1 MSAGMGRAALDPNL
15 EQLARLEPFP
25 GRRASRRTL
34 ARGRIR
40 RLRRHQ
46 LALYRQLET
55 RLAQSSVV
63 TRAEEWLLDNRHVI
77 EDAITVLADQ
87 LPNAYLRQLPSV
99 DSDGAG
105 SSWALRVEVLARTL
119 LNAGQLPL
127 DTGWLEHQVDQF
139 QEISELSI
147 GELWALPGVLALCVL
162 ERLMDEFLIELEQ
175 APTAASPAGNKTD
188 QAAPSLVAGLIISL
202 RAIEVHDWHGFF
214 ERVSRVERAL
224 REDPEGAYAGM
235 EFDSRNR
242 YRTVI
247 EGLARCSRLTE
258 SDIARAAVDLARQA
272 DSAEPRKRH
281 VGYALLGGGLPGLES
296 RIGFKPK
303 LSQYLHRFVN
313 RFPHRVYFGGLGAFI
328 MLVLAALAWL
338 MAGTGVAAVT
348 IVLVLALAILPASGL
363 AMALLNLLLSRWIP
377 PRPLARMDYEAGLP
391 DSARTVVV
399 MPVLLT
405 EAADVIEVFEHLEGN
420 FLGNKDPG
428 LIYAV
433 LADFA
438 DAGQVQTAA
447 DGPIID
453 QAQACLDALAAQYAQ
468 GRFLFLCR
476 RRLYNP
482 SEQQWMGWER
492 KRGKLDEF
500 NQLLGGSRET
510 SYEVVLG
517 PAEALNGVRF
527 VITLDADTRMPPGTA
542 VRLVGT
548 LDHPLSRAVL
558 DPVKGGLKAGYSI
571 IQPRLEV
578 DPEHGGDTA
587 FSRIFSG
594 DRTVD
599 LYSQAISDVYHDLFG
614 QGIFSGKGIY
624 DWRAIEHCLRDAIP
638 DNTVL
643 SHDLLEGMYS
653 RVGLASDLVL
663 LEQFPSTTVTFMRR
677 LHRWVRGD
685 WQLLPWLRSTI
696 KHPDGSLARNPLGPL
711 ERWKIIDNLRRS
723 VLPPTLL
730 VLLLLGWFGVLP
742 GSALAATV
750 LIAAFSAA
758 PLLSELL
765 GLLTRLL
772 RHPRLAPLVAINAL
786 PDLWRQLLHWL
797 ISLMLLP
804 YQTGVLIDA
813 IARTGVRMAVSGRN
827 LLQWTTAAQAHKR
840 QGQGGRLSRLIGQ
853 MWLSP
858 TVAVAAGLGLTYF
871 QPSSLPVAAPFL
883 LAWWVAPLASW
894 LLDRPI
900 RVRSDDLSAQQ
911 IDALRSAGRRT
922 WLFFEHFVGP
932 ENHWLPPDNYQE
944 APRVALARRTSP
956 TNIGMGL
963 NSALAAHDFGW
974 IDLRSLLAWLGNS
987 MERMQELERYRGHWL
1002 NWYEIEHL
1010 KALHP
1015 RYVSTVDSGNLAAS
1029 LIVLSQAMAELSSRP
1044 ISLQRLMSGL
1054 RDTLMVMRETLQA
1067 LPADAKLEQ
1076 LLPPALDWL
1085 EQRGQELQA
1094 PTEPERYGSLLQFRH
1109 RHLEK
1114 LKLQVLELAERPD
1127 IDLSK
1132 ETLFELRV
1140 WLKALEQQSLR
1151 MVELVEHLLP
1161 WLPDWSALEQ
1171 AELDTVAALP
1181 AWQLLEQVLL
1191 ARWSATAA
1199 DELRSKALVAIATLS
1214 ELELAPALRD
1224 FIEHLPSRLD
1234 AAVAE
1239 AEAIQTTLDKLGAR
1253 AAAWVSGMNFDFL
1266 YDRDRHLFRIG
1277 HDLDRGTADSNHYDL
1292 LASEARLASLVAI
1305 AKGDVPLRHWLH
1317 LGRPYRRRR
1326 GRAILMSWG
1335 ATVFEYLMPEL
1346 YMRHP
1351 PGTLLQHA
1359 NRAAIRL
1366 HRDFAARL
1374 RLPWG
1379 ISESGYYQ
1387 LDEQRHYQYRSFG
1400 VPMLGFRRDL
1410 GDRLVIAPYASI
1422 MALSHASKAVIANLE
1437 QLRAARGLGLYGY
1450 YEAVDFGRRESLTP
1464 HRPRVVNSWMSHHQ
1478 GMALLAID
1486 NLLNAQIMVQ
1496 RFHSDPRIGS
1506 AAMLLYERKP
1516 LMPPRVRVS
1525 RQPRVGS
1532 SVQVAPRPQM
1542 WPARNEAIGL
1552 EATRLSN
1559 GHFSMLATARG
1570 GSSASWNDFM
1580 LTRWQADRT
1589 STETGHR
1596 LLVRDLDR
1604 KQQIV
1609 FGDRTD
1615 LAGGEEI
1622 AGLLGPHRAEIQRS
1636 AMGLNCRLRLGVSS
1650 QHDVQ
1655 VQHLRISNDS
1665 RKTRKVLVASYAE
1678 LAMATAGEFER
1689 HPAFARLFIETE
1701 YLEALDTLLYR
1712 KRPRSASERPLYL
1725 AHQLIRSP
1733 DSKLALG
1740 WDSDRA
1746 SFLGRGRQLANA
1758 RGLERGVESMAR
1770 RSGAVLD
1777 PALALAVEVELAP
1790 YAELEL
1796 AFLTGASH
1804 SRRELL
1810 AGMGFYGSLG
1820 RVDWLLQQSAM
1831 QTTQETHLLGL
1842 RADETQAAMSLFSK
1856 TLWPEPEHRGIQG
1869 PRPDQAIQLLLFSL
1883 GLSGDWPII
1892 LVRIHDQHEP
1902 AQLDRLIRQH
1912 TFLAGRQWQSDLVLI
1927 DESAGG
1933 YGQPSRDYLQTRIDD
1948 IRNRSSRSL
1957 RGRVVLLSG
1966 RELGL
1971 PQRQALARAAS
1982 VVLDAGRQGLTAGEF
1997 AAARA
2002 RLPEHVVAR
2011 EPNWQP
2017 MRLARSTGLVFANGI
2032 GAFDPDNRA
2041 YVIELDRP
2049 QQTPAPW
2056 SNVLANPSFGTL
2068 VSSNGSMCSW
2078 CDNSSE
2084 SRISPWANDSV
2095 SEPSGEVLYLRD
2107 EETGEVWT
2115 PTPAPMAPSD
2125 PCRIS
2130 HGLGWSRFEQAG
2142 KDLVQTL
2149 NIHVDAQH
2157 PVKLCELALTNQSG
2171 WTRRITATFYL
2182 EWVLGTNRLDHA
2194 HHLALEVD
2202 QDHAAL
2208 LARNPFSPRAGSAC
2222 AFVASSQA
2230 WHGFT
2235 TCRREFLGEGG
2246 STRAPAA
2253 LKRIGLADQVGEGLD
2268 PCAAIQVH
2276 LDIPPGQTRSVSFV
2290 VGQGADRAHAARLIA
2305 QFTQPEATATSR
2317 ARAVAAIDDL
2327 LSSVQVETPEPAM
2340 DLMINQW
2347 LPYQALMGRLWG
2359 RTGYYQS
2366 SGAFGYRDQLQDML
2380 AMLWLD
2386 PASVREHL
2394 LLAASRQFVDGD
2406 VLHWWHEKPLRGVRT
2421 RCSDDLLW
2429 LPYAVAHYVK
2439 VSGDAAVLDVAVPYL
2454 DGAPLN
2460 PDEAERYAE
2469 FGQSERLESLYEHCK
2484 RAIDRATTV
2493 GPHGLPTIGSG
2504 DWNDGFNQISLHGR
2518 GESVWLAWFLIR
2530 VLNDFSA
2537 CCETQAEPGCAGLYR
2552 QLAVELQRQV
2562 DAVAWD
2568 GHWYQR
2574 AYFDDGSALGSA
2586 ANEECQIDLIAQ
2598 AWSVLGPEQPTPRSA
2613 EAMASA
2619 LERLV
2624 DEPHRLVKLLT
2635 PPFDTGPQNP
2645 GYIKGYPPG
2654 VRENGAQYTH
2664 AATWSIWAM
2673 ARLGQGD
2680 CAMALFRLLNPILR
2694 TLNREDAEA
2703 YRLEPYVL
2711 AGDIYSVG
2719 NLSGRGGWSWYTGA
2733 AAWLYRAGIEA
2744 LLGLTREGDEM
2755 LVRPCLPADW
2765 PGYQAILKRGEAR
2778 YHIEVVQSSDQM
2790 IGSYTLLLDGE
2801 LQAGDRFAFSD
2812 DGRSHRVHLTLPLN
2826 KSA

>member
-1 MSAGMGRAALDPNL
+1 MGRDALDPSL
-15 EQLARLEPFP
+15 EQLARLESSS
-25 GRRASRRTL
+25 GRWVSRQTL

-40 RLRRHQ
+40 RLKRHQ
-46 LALYRQLET
+46 LALYRQLEA

-63 TRAEEWLLDNRHVI
+63 TRSEEWLLDNRHVI

-87 LPNAYLRQLPSV
+87 LPNAYLRQLPSA
-99 DSDGAG
+99 DTDEAG
-105 SSWALRVEVLARTL
+105 KGWALRVEVLARSL

-127 DTGWLEHQVDQF
+127 DTDWLEHQIDQF
-139 QEISELSI
+139 QDVSELHI

-162 ERLMDEFLIELEQ
+162 ERLMDQFVIELKQ
-175 APTAASPAGNKTD
+175 APGAESAATVKTH
-188 QAAPSLVAGLIISL
+188 QGATSLVSGLVISL
-202 RAIEVHDWHGFF
+202 RAIAVHDWHGFF
-214 ERVSRVERAL
+214 ERISRVERAL
-224 REDPEGAYAGM
+224 REDPADAYARM

-247 EGLARCSRLTE
+247 ERLARGSKLAE
-258 SDIARAAVDLARQA
+258 SDIARAAVRLARQA
-272 DSAEPRKRH
+272 DSAEPRKQH
-281 VGYALLGGGLPGLES
+281 VGHALLGGGLPELES
-296 RIGFKPK
+296 LIGFKPK
-303 LSQYLHRFVN
+303 LSQYLDRFVN
-313 RFPHRVYFGGLGAFI
+313 RFPQRVYFAGLGFFI
-328 MLVLAALAWL
+328 TLVLAVLTWL
-338 MAGTGVAAVT
+338 MAGTGAALLTVLL
-348 IVLVLALAILPASGL
+348 VLVLATLPASGV
-363 AMALLNLLLSRWIP
+363 AMALLNLLLSRWVP
-377 PRPLARMDYEAGLP
+377 PRPLARMDYEAALP
-391 DSARTVVV
+391 DGARTIVV
-399 MPVLLT
+399 MPVLLAD
-405 EAADVIEVFEHLEGN
+405 AADVIESFERLKGN
-420 FLGNKDPG
+420 FLGNRQPG

-438 DAGQVQTAA
+438 DAAQEQTAA
-447 DGPIID
+447 DALVID
-453 QAQACLDALAAQYAQ
+453 QARHCLAALAAQYGQ

-476 RRLYNP
+476 RRIYNP
-482 SEQQWMGWER
+482 SEQRWMGWER

-500 NQLLGGSRET
+500 NQLLGGSRDT
-510 SYEVVLG
+510 SYDVILG
-517 PAEALNGVRF
+517 PAEALNEVRF

-558 DPVKGGLKAGYSI
+558 DPIKGGLKAGYSI
-571 IQPRLEV
+571 IQPRLAV
-578 DPEHGGDTA
+578 DPEHGGDTV

-599 LYSQAISDVYHDLFG
+599 LYSQAVSDVYHDLFG
-614 QGIFSGKGIY
+614 QGIFCGKGIY
-624 DWRAIEHCLRDAIP
+624 DWRAIEYCLGGAIP

-685 WQLLPWLRSTI
+685 WQLVPWLRRTI
-696 KHPDGSLARNPLGPL
+696 KRSDGSLSRNRLGL
-711 ERWKIIDNLRRS
+711 VEHWKILDNLRRS
-723 VLPPTLL
+723 VLPPSLL
-730 VLLLLGWFGVLP
+730 VLLLLGWAGVLP
-742 GSALAATV
+742 GSALAATLLV
-750 LIAAFSAA
+750 AGFSAA

-772 RHPRLAPLVAINAL
+772 RRPRLAPLVAINAL
-786 PDLWRQLLHWL
+786 PDLRRQLLHWL

-804 YQTGVLIDA
+804 YQSGVLIDA
-813 IARTGVRMAVSGRN
+813 IARTWVRVAMSGRK
-827 LLQWTTAAQAHKR
+827 LLQWTTAAQTHKR
-840 QGQGGRLSRLIGQ
+840 HGGRLSQLIGQ

-858 TVAVAAGLGLTYF
+858 TIAVVAGLGLAYF

-900 RVRSDDLSAQQ
+900 RVRKAELSVQQ
-911 IDALRSAGRRT
+911 TDALRSAGRRI

-974 IDLRSLLAWLGNS
+974 IDLRSLLAWLANS

-1002 NWYEIEHL
+1002 NWYDIEHM

-1029 LIVLSQAMAELSSRP
+1029 LIALSQAMAELSSRP
-1044 ISLQRLMSGL
+1044 IRLQPLMDGL

-1067 LPADAKLEQ
+1067 LPADDKLEQ
-1076 LLPPALDWL
+1076 LLPPTLDWL
-1085 EQRGQELQA
+1085 EQRGQELQGD
-1094 PTEPERYGSLLQFRH
+1094 TEPERYRSLMQFR
-1109 RHLEK
+1109 RQHLEK
-1114 LKLQVLELAERPD
+1114 LNRKVLALAEHPE

-1140 WLKALEQQSLR
+1140 WLKALAQQSLR
-1151 MVELVEHLLP
+1151 IEELVEHLLP
-1161 WLPDWSALEQ
+1161 WLADWSRLKGADLEP
-1171 AELDTVAALP
+1171 VAAF
-1181 AWQLLEQVLL
+1181 AGWQTLGQVLLEQ
-1191 ARWSATAA
+1191 WSAAA
-1199 DELRSKALVAIATLS
+1199 AGDLCAKAKAAVADLS
-1214 ELELAPALRD
+1214 GLELPPALQH
-1224 FIEHLPSRLD
+1224 FIEVLPGRLH

-1239 AEAIQTTLDKLGAR
+1239 AEAIQATLDKLGAR
-1253 AAAWVSGMNFDFL
+1253 AAEWVSGMNFGFL
-1266 YDRDRHLFRIG
+1266 YDSDRHLFRIG
-1277 HDLDRGTADSNHYDL
+1277 HDLDSESADSNHYDL
-1292 LASEARLASLVAI
+1292 LASEARLASLIAI

-1335 ATVFEYLMPEL
+1335 ATMFEYLMPEL

-1351 PGTLLQHA
+1351 PGTLLAHA

-1366 HRDFAARL
+1366 HREFCARL
-1374 RLPWG
+1374 SLPWG

-1387 LDEQRHYQYRSFG
+1387 LDEQRHHQYRSFG

-1422 MALSHASKAVIANLE
+1422 MALSHDPHGVIANLE
-1437 QLRAARGLGLYGY
+1437 HLRSVRALGLYGY

-1464 HRPRVVNSWMSHHQ
+1464 HRPRVVQSWMSHHQ
-1478 GMALLAID
+1478 GMALLAIN
-1486 NLLNAQIMVQ
+1486 NLINKQIMVR

-1516 LMPPRVRVS
+1516 LMPPRIRVS
-1525 RQPRVGS
+1525 RQPRIGPAIHA
-1532 SVQVAPRPQM
+1532 APRPEL
-1542 WPARNEAIGL
+1542 WPTKDQALAP

-1570 GSSASWNDFM
+1570 ASSASWNDFM

-1589 STETGHR
+1589 STDTGHR
-1596 LLVRDLDR
+1596 LLVRDLDG
-1604 KQQIV
+1604 QQQFV

-1615 LAGGEEI
+1615 AAGGEEMSS
-1622 AGLLGPHRAEIQRS
+1622 LLGPHRAEIQRS
-1636 AMGLNCRLRLGVSS
+1636 AMGLNCRLRLAVSS

-1665 RKTRKVLVASYAE
+1665 RHTRKVLVASYAE
-1678 LAMATAGEFER
+1678 VAMATPGEFER

-1701 YLEALDTLLYR
+1701 FTEALDTLLYR
-1712 KRPRSASERPLYL
+1712 KRPRSAAERPLYL
-1725 AHQLIRSP
+1725 AHQLICSA
-1733 DSKLALG
+1733 DSKLTLG

-1758 RGLERGVESMAR
+1758 LGLEQGVGSMAR

-1777 PALALAVEVELAP
+1777 PAMALAVEVELAP

-1810 AGMGFYGSLG
+1810 AGMGFYGSLA
-1820 RVDWLLQQSAM
+1820 RVGWLLEQSAM
-1831 QTTQETHLLGL
+1831 QSAQETHLLSL
-1842 RADETQAAMSLFSK
+1842 RPDETQEAMSLFSQ
-1856 TLWPEPEHRGIQG
+1856 TLWPEPEHRGRPS

-1892 LVRIHDQHEP
+1892 LVRIHDSHEP

-1933 YGQPSRDYLQTRIDD
+1933 YGQPSRDYLQTRIDE
-1948 IRNRSSRSL
+1948 IRHRSLRSL
-1957 RGRVVLLSG
+1957 RGRVVVLSG

-1971 PQRQALARAAS
+1971 PQRQALAHAAS
-1982 VVLDAGRQGLTAGEF
+1982 VVLDAGQSGATPGELGST
-1997 AAARA
+1997 RH
-2002 RLPEHVVAR
+2002 RLPEHVVCR
-2011 EPNWQP
+2011 EPNWQS
-2017 MRLARSTGLVFANGI
+2017 MRLAPLSELVFANGI
-2032 GAFDPDNRA
+2032 GAFDPENRA
-2041 YVIELDRP
+2041 YVIELERS

-2068 VSSNGSMCSW
+2068 VSSNGSMCTW

-2084 SRISPWANDSV
+2084 SRISPWANDPV

-2115 PTPAPMAPSD
+2115 PTPAPMATAD

-2130 HGLGWSRFEQAG
+2130 HGLGFSRFEQLG

-2149 NIHVDAQH
+2149 NIHVDAEH
-2157 PVKLCELALTNQSG
+2157 PVKLCELALTNQSS
-2171 WTRRITATFYL
+2171 WTRRITVTFYL

-2202 QDHAAL
+2202 QANAAI

-2253 LKRIGLADQVGEGLD
+2253 LKRIGLEDQVGEGLD

-2290 VGQGADRAHAARLIA
+2290 VGQAEDRDQAASLIA
-2305 QFTQPEATATSR
+2305 RFTQADQTGPSR
-2317 ARAVAAIDDL
+2317 ARAVAAIDEL
-2327 LSSVQVETPEPAM
+2327 LSAVRVQTPEPAM

-2429 LPYAVAHYVK
+2429 LPYTVAHYVK
-2439 VSGDAAVLDVAVPYL
+2439 VTGDEGVLDVAVPYL
-2454 DGAPLN
+2454 DGAALK

-2469 FGQSERLESLYEHCK
+2469 FGQSERRGSLYEHCQ

-2530 VLNDFSA
+2530 VLNDFSV
-2537 CCETQAEPGCAGLYR
+2537 CCDIRAEPGCAGQYR
-2552 QLAVELQRQV
+2552 HLATELQRQV
-2562 DAVAWD
+2562 EAVAWD

-2574 AYFDDGSALGSA
+2574 AYFDDGSPLGSA
-2586 ANEECQIDLIAQ
+2586 ANDECQIDLIAQ
-2598 AWSVLGPEQPTPRSA
+2598 AWSVLGPDKPTPRSA
-2613 EAMASA
+2613 HAMASA
-2619 LERLV
+2619 LDRLV

-2664 AATWSIWAM
+2664 AATWSIWAT

-2680 CAMALFRLLNPILR
+2680 RAMALFRLLNPILR
-2694 TLNREDAEA
+2694 SRNRDDAQA

-2744 LLGLTREGDEM
+2744 LLGLTRHGDQM
-2755 LVRPCLPADW
+2755 CVQPCLPSDW
-2765 PGYQAILKRGEAR
+2765 PGYQATLKCGQAR
-2778 YHIEVVQSSDQM
+2778 YHIEVVQSLDLAQ
-2790 IGSYTLLLDGE
+2790 GSFSLLLDGE
-2801 LQAGDRFAFSD
+2801 LQPGDRFAYVD
-2812 DGRSHRVHLTLPLN
+2812 DGQIHKVELSLAAN
-2826 KSA
+2826 QAA